1 MLIKK
6 IKKSMSQINAN
17 NDYEKL
23 TFIKNELDR
32 LRKDVDKLDIR
43 VNQYANMNNILKD
56 YLKNNND
63 LNFKETK
70 YINKQITTILHNIN
84 DNDFNNY
91 ELIKNIESTV
101 DRYYSNLRDYWR
113 QSHIKDTNGT
123 KSMLLILEKLY
134 DDSTKILQIRSK
146 INKLENR
153 WPFTAEDLKLM
164 QEGIIEASSIIKEL
178 KVSSNI
184 QDFLQ
189 KVSTGEASIIDLDDE
204 ILIWLKDNKFENKV
218 KLSFI

>member
-63 LNFKETK
+63 LNFKESK

-164 QEGIIEASSIIKEL
+164 QEGINEASSIIKEL

>member
-43 VNQYANMNNILKD
+43 VNQYVNMNNILKD

-70 YINKQITTILHNIN
+70 YINNQISTILHNIN
-84 DNDFNNY
+84 DNDFSNY
-91 ELIKNIESTV
+91 ELIKNIE
-101 DRYYSNLRDYWR
+101 
-113 QSHIKDTNGT
+113 
-123 KSMLLILEKLY
+123 
-134 DDSTKILQIRSK
+134 
-146 INKLENR
+146 
-153 WPFTAEDLKLM
+153 
-164 QEGIIEASSIIKEL
+164 
-178 KVSSNI
+178 
-184 QDFLQ
+184 
-189 KVSTGEASIIDLDDE
+189 
-204 ILIWLKDNKFENKV
+204 
-218 KLSFI
+218 LSF

>member
-43 VNQYANMNNILKD
+43 VNQYVNMNNILKD

-70 YINKQITTILHNIN
+70 YINNQISTILHNIN
-84 DNDFNNY
+84 DNDFSNY

-101 DRYYSNLRDYWR
+101 DRYYSNLRYYWR
-113 QSHIKDTNGT
+113 QSHIKDTSGT

-153 WPFTAEDLKLM
+153 WPFTAEVLKLM
-164 QEGIIEASSIIKEL
+164 QEGINEASLIIKEL

-189 KVSTGEASIIDLDDE
+189 KASTGEASIIDLDDE

>member
-6 IKKSMSQINAN
+6 IKKSMSQIKAN

-23 TFIKNELDR
+23 IFIKNELDR
-32 LRKDVDKLDIR
+32 LKKDVDKLDIR
-43 VNQYANMNNILKD
+43 VNQYVNMNNILKD

-63 LNFKETK
+63 LIFKEIK
-70 YINKQITTILHNIN
+70 YINNQISIILDNFN
-84 DNDFNNY
+84 NNDFSNY

-101 DRYYSNLRDYWR
+101 DRYYSTLRDYWR

-123 KSMLLILEKLY
+123 KSILLILEKLY

-146 INKLENR
+146 VNKLENR
-153 WPFTAEDLKLM
+153 WPFTEEDLTLM
-164 QEGIIEASSIIKEL
+164 QEGINEASSIIKEL

-184 QDFLQ
+184 QNFLQ
-189 KVSTGEASIIDLDDE
+189 KASIGEASIIDLDDE

>member
-43 VNQYANMNNILKD
+43 VNQYVNMNNILKD

-63 LNFKETK
+63 LIFMESK
-70 YINKQITTILHNIN
+70 YINNQISIILDNIN
-84 DNDFNNY
+84 NNDFSNY
-91 ELIKNIESTV
+91 ELIKNIELTV
-101 DRYYSNLRDYWR
+101 DRYYSTLRDYWR
-113 QSHIKDTNGT
+113 QAHIKDTNGT
-123 KSMLLILEKLY
+123 KSILLILEKLY

-146 INKLENR
+146 VNKLENR
-153 WPFTAEDLKLM
+153 WPFTEEDLALM
-164 QEGIIEASSIIKEL
+164 QEGIKEASSIIKEL

-184 QDFLQ
+184 QNFLQ
-189 KVSTGEASIIDLDDE
+189 KASIGEASLIDLDDE